1 MIAVM
6 LMTAD
11 QCVEEWFQPSGEK
24 LKEDQKRFIKE
35 ELFSMTLM
43 ATVQRAGVYDN
54 KKGIPEKDRKK
65 FQQSLKQWLEEK
77 AALYTGQVTEKAHF
91 QNICQLSRDLTK
103 EHSRLLAGGKFRI
116 GTAQKALNL
125 YLKYLWCLGKIRMP
139 PHCPFDAQI
148 IKKIPKSPCQSWT
161 KLKDE
166 EEYLKL
172 VAAANDTAN
181 PLSLAVWEL
190 REYNSPDP
198 GA

>member
-1 MIAVM
+1 
-6 LMTAD
+6 
-11 QCVEEWFQPSGEK
+11 
-24 LKEDQKRFIKE
+24 
-35 ELFSMTLM
+35 
-43 ATVQRAGVYDN
+43 
-54 KKGIPEKDRKK
+54 
-65 FQQSLKQWLEEK
+65 
-77 AALYTGQVTEKAHF
+77 
-91 QNICQLSRDLTK
+91 
-103 EHSRLLAGGKFRI
+103 LLAGGKFRI